1 MLKLIQLLQIG
12 AVMKFSK
19 LGLVVAIL
27 AHGACIASAAD
38 SLSEAFGSG
47 N

>member
-1 MLKLIQLLQIG
+1 MLKLIQFLQKE

-19 LGLVVAIL
+19 LSLVVAIL
-27 AHGACIASAAD
+27 AHGACVASAAD
-38 SLSEAFGSG
+38 SLSKAFGSG